1 VCVFLSM
8 NGDSQEPAAKAGEKA
23 VEVVKK
29 FEELYIERDYDAML
43 DLMAEDVKAALP
55 FRSASKGWYIDEQI
69 GKEDV
74 LDKLREGREA
84 TIGYYGYP
92 ITEIDDK
99 VEVEGEFCLSKVTFK
114 RQYTP
119 FIMCIACCSMTP
131 MSFMMKDKIAVDE
144 EKGLVISIERQ
155 LGHDL

>member
-1 VCVFLSM
+1 MST
-8 NGDSQEPAAKAGEKA
+8 NGEKATNGSAKVSTSFDKEKA
-23 VEVVKK
+23 VEVTKK

-131 MSFMMKDKIAVDE
+131 MSFMMKDKIA
-144 EKGLVISIERQ
+144 
-155 LGHDL
+155 